1 MSGFPMMAQVKSSAI
16 CLRLG
21 VVLPLTTVSLL
32 MSVSGGGC
40 GLENPAYHRQAGAF
54 CGGVA

>member
-1 MSGFPMMAQVKSSAI
+1 MMAQVKSSAI